1 MSALLADHEALSLVC
16 LTVVAV
22 VWLVT
27 RAIRGGSFF
36 C

>member
-1 MSALLADHEALSLVC
+1 VTDFQLLAFAVLP

-27 RAIRGGSFF
+27 RDKR
-36 C
+36 